1 MAHLGVR
8 MDLDLIPQFGRECTM
23 GSTEPVSFETDV
35 KPLFR
40 ERDQR
45 SMAFMFDLWVFDDVS
60 EHADDILE
68 RVRDGSMPCDGEWTP
83 AEMDLFERWI
93 AGGKRP

>member
-1 MAHLGVR
+1 V
-8 MDLDLIPQFGRECTM
+8 
-23 GSTEPVSFETDV
+23 GSTEPPGFETDI

-45 SMAFMFDLWVFDDVS
+45 SMTFMFDLWAFDDVS
-60 EHADDILE
+60 EHAADILE
-68 RVRDGSMPCDGEWTP
+68 RVRDGTMPCDRAWDQ
-83 AEMDLFERWI
+83 AAVDLFERWM

>member
-1 MAHLGVR
+1 MA
-8 MDLDLIPQFGRECTM
+8 
-23 GSTEPVSFETDV
+23 STEPVSFETDV

-45 SMAFMFDLWVFDDVS
+45 SMTFMFDLWAHDDVS

-68 RVRDGSMPCDGEWTP
+68 RVRDGSMPCDGEWAQ
-83 AEMDLFERWI
+83 AEIDLFERWI
-93 AGGKRP
+93 TGGKRP

>member
-1 MAHLGVR
+1 
-8 MDLDLIPQFGRECTM
+8 M
-23 GSTEPVSFETDV
+23 GSTELVSFETDV
-35 KPLFR
+35 KPLFS

-45 SMAFMFDLWVFDDVS
+45 SMTFMFDLWAFDDVS

-68 RVRDGSMPCDGEWTP
+68 RLRDGSMPCDGAWAP
-83 AEMDLFERWI
+83 AEVDRFERWI

>member
-1 MAHLGVR
+1 M
-8 MDLDLIPQFGRECTM
+8 
-23 GSTEPVSFETDV
+23 STRTDV

-45 SMAFMFDLWVFDDVS
+45 SMAFMFDLWDFDEVS

-68 RVRDGSMPCDGEWTP
+68 RVRDGSMPCDGDQIVPVLTSISILLRIMEPHSSVRGTDSN
-83 AEMDLFERWI
+83 AETALSFFL
-93 AGGKRP
+93 ATA

>member
-1 MAHLGVR
+1 
-8 MDLDLIPQFGRECTM
+8 M
-23 GSTEPVSFETDV
+23 GSNEPVSFEADV

-45 SMAFMFDLWVFDDVS
+45 SMAFMFDLSAFEDVS

-83 AEMDLFERWI
+83 TEVDLFERWI

>member
-1 MAHLGVR
+1 
-8 MDLDLIPQFGRECTM
+8 M
-23 GSTEPVSFETDV
+23 GSSEPASFETDV

-45 SMAFMFDLWVFDDVS
+45 SMAFMFDLWDFDEVS

-83 AEMDLFERWI
+83 AEGDLFERWI
-93 AGGKRP
+93 SGGKRA

>member
-1 MAHLGVR
+1 
-8 MDLDLIPQFGRECTM
+8 M
-23 GSTEPVSFETDV
+23 GSTEPVGFETDI

-45 SMAFMFDLWVFDDVS
+45 SMTFMFDLWSFDDVS
-60 EHADDILE
+60 EHAADILD
-68 RVRDGSMPCDGEWTP
+68 RVRDGTMPCDRAWGQ
-83 AEMDLFERWI
+83 AEVDLFERWI

>member
-1 MAHLGVR
+1 
-8 MDLDLIPQFGRECTM
+8 M
-23 GSTEPVSFETDV
+23 GSNEPVSFEADV

-45 SMAFMFDLWVFDDVS
+45 SMTFMFDLWVFDDVS

-68 RVRDGSMPCDGEWTP
+68 RLRDGTMPCDGAW
-83 AEMDLFERWI
+83 AEAQIVLFERWM
-93 AGGKRP
+93 AGGKRR

>member
-1 MAHLGVR
+1 
-8 MDLDLIPQFGRECTM
+8 M
-23 GSTEPVSFETDV
+23 GSTDPSFETDV

-40 ERDQR
+40 DSDRR
-45 SMAFMFDLWVFDDVS
+45 SMTFMLDLWAFDDVS

-68 RVRDGSMPCDGEWTP
+68 RVRDGTMPCDGAWSQ
-83 AEMDLFERWI
+83 ADVDLFERWV

>member
-1 MAHLGVR
+1 
-8 MDLDLIPQFGRECTM
+8 M

-40 ERDQR
+40 EPDRR
-45 SMAFMFDLWVFDDVS
+45 SMTFMFDLWVFDDVS

-68 RVRDGSMPCDGEWTP
+68 RVRDGTMPCDRAWSP
-83 AEMDLFERWI
+83 AEVDLFERWI

>member
-1 MAHLGVR
+1 
-8 MDLDLIPQFGRECTM
+8 M
-23 GSTEPVSFETDV
+23 GSNEPVSFEADV

-45 SMAFMFDLWVFDDVS
+45 SMAFMFDLSAFEDVS

-68 RVRDGSMPCDGEWTP
+68 RVRDGSMPCDGDWTP
-83 AEMDLFERWI
+83 AKVDLFERWI

>member
-1 MAHLGVR
+1 
-8 MDLDLIPQFGRECTM
+8 M
-23 GSTEPVSFETDV
+23 GSNEPVSFEADV

-45 SMAFMFDLWVFDDVS
+45 SMAFMFDLSAFDDVS

-83 AEMDLFERWI
+83 AEVDLFERWI
-93 AGGKRP
+93 TGGKRP